1 LLTPTP
7 KSMTLGKSKQKV
19 WFRGCC
25 LNFIF
30 VLCNLH
36 RHVPCRHLFRHE
48 MVIFLIAWPR
58 IICNDSINGSSFHAI
73 K

>member
-1 LLTPTP
+1 
-7 KSMTLGKSKQKV
+7 
-19 WFRGCC
+19 
-25 LNFIF
+25 
-30 VLCNLH
+30 
-36 RHVPCRHLFRHE
+36 